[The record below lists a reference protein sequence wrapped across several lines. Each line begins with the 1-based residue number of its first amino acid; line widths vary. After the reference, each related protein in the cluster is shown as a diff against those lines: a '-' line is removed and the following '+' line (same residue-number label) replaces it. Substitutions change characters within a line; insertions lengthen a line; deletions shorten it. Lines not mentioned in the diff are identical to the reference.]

1 MSEKKKAWVYT
12 RIDAPEDV
20 SGSLKRQDQ
29 NLTTYAEHMGWEI
42 VGHSQDL
49 ESGNDMERPGLQ
61 DMTNA
66 VISGEVDV
74 IVISNPSRISRCVRN
89 INAYAETL
97 QTYGV
102 EVYSPERG
110 KIEELCAPILAE
122 DRTLQEPKLFN

>member
-1 MSEKKKAWVYT
+1 MSEKKKAWIYT

-20 SGSLKRQDQ
+20 SGSLKRQGQ

-49 ESGNDMERPGLQ
+49 ESDCDMKRPGLQ

-66 VISGEVDV
+66 VITGEVDV
-74 IVISNPSRISRCVRN
+74 IVISNPSRIIRYVRN

-97 QTYGV
+97 QTFGV

-110 KIEELCAPILAE
+110 KIEELCAPSLVE
-122 DRTLQEPKLFN
+122 EGTLQEPKLFN